1 MAVLR
6 LPYLATAALSGALF
20 GFGLYVSQMV
30 DPLKVLRFLD
40 FTAIPSGRWDPSL
53 AFVIVPAILVMFI
66 AVRISRRRAAPL
78 FDTDFHEPEYK
89 RIDRRLVGGAA
100 MFGVGWGMSGICPG
114 PAISLIAFQ
123 PDGLWLFIA
132 AMLIG
137 SLAGSLILPSGHRRR
152 LADAAS

>member
-20 GFGLYVSQMV
+20 GAGLYVSQMV

-40 FTAIPSGRWDPSL
+40 VTAIPTGGWDPSL
-53 AFVIVPAILVMFI
+53 AFVIVPAILVMFV
-66 AVRISRRRAAPL
+66 AVRISRGRTAPL
-78 FDTDFHEPEYK
+78 FDVEFHEPEYK
-89 RIDRRLVGGAA
+89 KIDRRLVGGAA
-100 MFGVGWGMSGICPG
+100 LFGIGWGMSGICPG
-114 PAISLIAFQ
+114 PAISLVAFR
-123 PDGLWLFIA
+123 PDGLWLFLIA
-132 AMLIG
+132 MFAG